1 MSNQPR
7 PMAMTITAALNT
19 SVFGMQT
26 ETNRLSTAAH
36 NIANASTP
44 GYENNLTED
53 MLDVL
58 QAETGFA
65 ANASVFETGA
75 DMWDMLM
82 TVVRD

>member
-1 MSNQPR
+1 
-7 PMAMTITAALNT
+7 MTITAALNT

-26 ETNRLSTAAH
+26 ETNRLSTAAQ

-44 GYENNLTED
+44 GYDSNLTQD

-58 QAETGFA
+58 QVETGFA

>member
-1 MSNQPR
+1 
-7 PMAMTITAALNT
+7 MTITAALNT
-19 SVFGMQT
+19 SLYGMQT
-26 ETNRLSTAAH
+26 QTERLTSAAH

-44 GYENNLTED
+44 GHDSNLTGD

-58 QAETGFA
+58 QGKTEFA

-82 TVVRD
+82 TVARD

>member
-1 MSNQPR
+1 
-7 PMAMTITAALNT
+7 MTITAALNT
-19 SVFGMQT
+19 SLFGMQT
-26 ETNRLSTAAH
+26 ETNRLSTAAN

-44 GYENNLTED
+44 GYESNLTED
-53 MLDVL
+53 VLDVM

>member
-1 MSNQPR
+1 
-7 PMAMTITAALNT
+7 MTITAALNT

-26 ETNRLSTAAH
+26 ETNRLSAAAH

-44 GYENNLTED
+44 GYDSNLTQD

>member
-1 MSNQPR
+1 
-7 PMAMTITAALNT
+7 MTITAALNT

-44 GYENNLTED
+44 GHDSDLAKD